1 MFGLEKGKS
10 KTLMEFDLEKELK
23 KDPKQAKK
31 TLGEIE
37 NKVSEIKTALR
48 AGSESKGFEQ
58 LGVLLHGYT
67 ALQRVLTRVVKH

>member
-10 KTLMEFDLEKELK
+10 KSLMEFDLEKDLK

-31 TLGEIE
+31 TIDEIE
-37 NKVSEIKTALR
+37 KKVSEIKAALR

-67 ALQRVLTRVVKH
+67 ALQRVLTRVVKR